1 MRQLNFGLPISIDE
15 KNGEVRLGKDILCES
30 AAAKNFSGIKH
41 LAYNE
46 GEADDNEHC
55 YTFYQNIWTS
65 QDAPVFQQ
73 RQMTNGI
80 TVLMP
85 GLMGYECRKNSG
97 HYHGLP
103 QGHTST
109 LPEVYEVLCGKAVFL
124 MQQSHG
130 FLDERGPL
138 QVERL
143 RAFFLHEGEKVV
155 VPSFTAHCVINV
167 GEGPMAFG
175 NLSVP
180 CPLHYEPIGRMH
192 GFGMYLLKVDGQ
204 LVFVPNS
211 RYKDLPQLE
220 IGRPRECG
228 KLGIQFNKPL
238 YTAYKEDPEQFEYLW
253 NPEPYGDAIDTLY
266 EG

>member
-103 QGHTST
+103 QGHTS
-109 LPEVYEVLCGKAVFL
+109 PMVFW
-124 MQQSHG
+124 MKGDPYRWNG
-130 FLDERGPL
+130 FGP
-138 QVERL
+138 
-143 RAFFLHEGEKVV
+143 F
-155 VPSFTAHCVINV
+155 SFTR
-167 GEGPMAFG
+167 EKRSWS
-175 NLSVP
+175 L
-180 CPLHYEPIGRMH
+180 PLPPTV
-192 GFGMYLLKVDGQ
+192 LL
-204 LVFVPNS
+204 
-211 RYKDLPQLE
+211 
-220 IGRPRECG
+220 
-228 KLGIQFNKPL
+228 
-238 YTAYKEDPEQFEYLW
+238 T
-253 NPEPYGDAIDTLY
+253 
-266 EG
+266 